1 MERVASQT
9 ERPGVGITLLGGLG
23 VRGPDGPL
31 RLESAKTGALLAYL
45 ALTPGP
51 HARAKL
57 QGLLW
62 PELPEDR
69 AARNLRHAL
78 WDIRR
83 KLGACRAD
91 VLAADRARVAFVPDG
106 KVLVDALELVA
117 ARDTLRDTG
126 GRDLPPLRWPI
137 DDLLRG
143 ELLEGVFLADAPE
156 FEEWLLGE
164 RERLR
169 AVACDV
175 LRALVSLH
183 RQGGDLDA
191 ALERARTL
199 VALDPW
205 REESHRMVM
214 ELLTLAGEPAAALAQ
229 LEECRRILAEQ
240 LQTTP
245 TADTVRLAERIRAL
259 AGGVATGVD
268 PPLVRHN
275 LPAQTTPFVGREEE
289 LEAVER
295 LLASAEC
302 RLVCLLGPGGIGK
315 TRLAIQIGQRQ
326 VLAASPGRAFTDGI
340 WIVPPRECGGAGGV
354 AGAVARALS
363 LGDSPAL
370 GAPALEERLTEYLR
384 HRRALLILDGFEHVL
399 GEAGSLAALL
409 AAAPLVKVLVTS
421 RERLHLPGEWVVEV
435 TGLAAPPGATA
446 DPDGSPA
453 VQLFVQS
460 ARRARF
466 GFDPTAQDLADVAA
480 LCSAVEGS
488 PLAIEL
494 AAGWAGS
501 LSMREIAAE
510 VERHP
515 AFLGSHDGGMRAVF
529 ASSWSRLRA
538 PEREALTALSV
549 FVGGYT
555 REAAESVASASLATL
570 RRLVD
575 TSFLRHEASGRYTIH
590 EVLRRFALDE
600 LARDPAR
607 LEQARSAHAGVI
619 AARMRSLEART
630 AGACQR
636 ETLDEIEVELDNLQA
651 AWRWAVTASRHD
663 VLVAC
668 LGRLQAYAESRGW
681 LRAAETLVGE
691 AVNGLGGGERE
702 LLAELLIARGSLRN
716 RMGAYAPAET
726 DLERALGL
734 TGIDESRATALA
746 HLGAAAY
753 LQGRHGEAR
762 QGLERAA
769 GSGKGLRLRAMCSS
783 LLGRVALEEGRHDD
797 AEAAFNA
804 SLVLA
809 REAGDSPNVR
819 WAVNQLGLMAYFR
832 GDLDQAHRLFED
844 AFALARAAGD
854 MALVKEAATGLGY
867 VSEDRG
873 DFEGARERYQ
883 EALAVSRE
891 SGDRRGEVH
900 SLMVIGETFRRPGA
914 FAEARACCHDALGIA
929 REIGSTYHVGLLI
942 GNLAYLEAAAGQLDE
957 AAAHVREVVRAYREG
972 GPVSVVLPAV
982 VSAAEI
988 LHRRGATRRAVEL
1001 LGLVLAHPSNR
1012 KDHTEEAQRVL
1023 ALVATAL
1030 PPRTVTRHLSAGA
1043 GLDLEV
1049 TVRALGDDGGLDGSC
1064 PREPANGAH
1073 AQVRRP
1079 IQPPRAR

>member
-1 MERVASQT
+1 MY
-9 ERPGVGITLLGGLG
+9 ITLLGGLG
-23 VRGPDGPL
+23 VTGPDGPL

-45 ALTPGP
+45 VLTPGP

-62 PELPEDR
+62 PELPEER

-83 KLGACRAD
+83 TLGACHAN
-91 VLAADRARVAFVPDG
+91 VVAADRTRVAFEPDG
-106 KVLVDALELVA
+106 AVLVDALALIETRDALRSDD
-117 ARDTLRDTG
+117 ARTCQPPR
-126 GRDLPPLRWPI
+126 LPV
-137 DDLLRG
+137 DDLVRG
-143 ELLEGVFLADAPE
+143 ELLDGVFLTDAPE
-156 FEEWLLGE
+156 FEAWLLGE

-175 LRALVSLH
+175 LRGLISLH
-183 RQGGDLDA
+183 RQRGELDV

-205 REESHRMVM
+205 REESHRTVM

-240 LQTTP
+240 LETTP

-275 LPAQTTPFVGREEE
+275 LPAQTTPFVGRATE

-295 LLASAEC
+295 LLASQEC
-302 RLVCLLGPGGIGK
+302 RLICLLGPGGIGK

-326 VLAASPGRAFTDGI
+326 VLAASPEHAFTAGV
-340 WIVPPRECGGAGGV
+340 WLVPPGECGGAGGV

-384 HRRALLILDGFEHVL
+384 PRRALLILDGFEHVM

-409 AAAPLVKVLVTS
+409 AAAPLVKLLVTS

-435 TGLAAPPGATA
+435 TGLTA
-446 DPDGSPA
+446 MSGTTAGPDRSPA

-466 GFDPTAQDLADVAA
+466 GFDPTAGELADVAA
-480 LCSAVEGS
+480 LCAAVEGS

-494 AAGWAGS
+494 AAGWIGS
-501 LSMREIAAE
+501 LSMREIVAE

-515 AFLGSHDGGMRAVF
+515 GFLGSRDGGMRAVF

-538 PEREALTALSV
+538 PEHEALTALSV
-549 FVGGYT
+549 FVGGCT
-555 REAAESVASASLATL
+555 REAAESVAGVSLATL

-575 TSFLRHEASGRYTIH
+575 TSFLRLEASGRYTIH

-600 LARDPAR
+600 LAKDPVR
-607 LEQARSAHAGVI
+607 LEHARSAHAGVI
-619 AARMRSLEART
+619 AARMHALESQTTGGR
-630 AGACQR
+630 QR
-636 ETLDEIEVELDNLQA
+636 ETLDEIEAELDNLQA
-651 AWRWAVTASRHD
+651 AWRWAVTGSRHD
-663 VLVAC
+663 VLAAC
-668 LGRLQAYAESRGW
+668 LGSLQAYAESRGW
-681 LRAAETLVGE
+681 LRDAETLLGE
-691 AVNGLGGGERE
+691 ALSGLGAGEEE
-702 LLAELLIARGSLRN
+702 LAASLLIARGSIRN
-716 RMGAYAPAET
+716 RMGAYAPAEA
-726 DLERALGL
+726 DLERALGF
-734 TGIDESRATALA
+734 TGVDASRAFALA

-762 QGLERAA
+762 RRLERAA
-769 GSGKGLRLRAMCSS
+769 ALAQGLRLRAMCSS

-797 AEAAFNA
+797 AEAAFDA
-804 SLVLA
+804 SLALA
-809 REAGDSPNVR
+809 REAGDSRNVR

-832 GDLDQAHRLFED
+832 GDLDQAQCLFED

-867 VSEDRG
+867 VREDRG
-873 DFEGARERYQ
+873 DFDGAREHYQ

-891 SGDRRGEVH
+891 CGDRRGEVH

-914 FAEARACCHDALGIA
+914 FAEAWACYHDALGIA

-942 GNLAYLEAAAGQLDE
+942 GNLAYLEAAAGRLDE
-957 AAAHVREVVRAYREG
+957 AAVHVREVLRAYREG
-972 GPVSVVLPAV
+972 GAVSMALPAI

-988 LHRRGATRRAVEL
+988 LHRRGATARSVEL
-1001 LGLVLAHPSNR
+1001 LGLVLAHPANR
-1012 KDHTEEAQRVL
+1012 KDHANEAQRVL
-1023 ALVATAL
+1023 ASIATSL
-1030 PPRTVTRHLSAGA
+1030 PPRTVTRHMRAGA
-1043 GLDLEV
+1043 RLDLET
-1049 TVRALGDDGGLDGSC
+1049 TVQALGDDGRLDGGASVAPSSL
-1064 PREPANGAH
+1064 PRSRRRVNS
-1073 AQVRRP
+1073 RRP
-1079 IQPPRAR
+1079 PDASG